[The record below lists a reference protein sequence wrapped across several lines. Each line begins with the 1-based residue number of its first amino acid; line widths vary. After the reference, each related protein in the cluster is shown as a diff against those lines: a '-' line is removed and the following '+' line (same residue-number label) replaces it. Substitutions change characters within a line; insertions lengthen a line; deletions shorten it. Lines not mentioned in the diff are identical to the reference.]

1 MWQLRKTRATSRDKA
16 MTTAA
21 TRRSPALLPGVVALV
36 ACLTVGRLTAQAGFL
51 SGIVYSFSLS
61 LSLSLFLSL
70 PMFAFLSV
78 FLAVARPCHQQA
90 VCQSAHPSAQM
101 HVVGL
106 FIPFF
111 DASADISE
119 NSGFGGLT
127 LGLGAWLK
135 RGRPEAP

>member
-1 MWQLRKTRATSRDKA
+1 
-16 MTTAA
+16 
-21 TRRSPALLPGVVALV
+21 
-36 ACLTVGRLTAQAGFL
+36 
-51 SGIVYSFSLS
+51 
-61 LSLSLFLSL
+61 
-70 PMFAFLSV
+70 MFAFLSV

-111 DASADISE
+111 DASGDISE

-127 LGLGAWLK
+127 LSEHGLNEGGQRPHNPRTSPPPPAKKKKSTLQWSPHGAY
-135 RGRPEAP
+135 